1 MRINSLIVVMFLI
14 LISPLSARNETR
26 AINLQGA
33 YGDVAEVYIE
43 AVPAQSQMYVSG
55 MPFSIEDS
63 TVQPGATSTG
73 GRYIADWSFITN
85 TKVNLYIRGE
95 YLTSVNPTPDG
106 EYAKL
111 PYKLKFDY
119 ELAYVD
125 NNGDSSSE
133 SATFSYSNGAGE
145 TYYKYEI
152 IPGIANKSGSFL
164 GSLDGSVYFEFLNKV
179 DNTISYD
186 ELPVGDYKADVYV
199 VLEAA
204 G

>member
-63 TVQPGATSTG
+63 TVQPSATSTG

-85 TKVNLYIRGE
+85 TNVNLYIRGE
-95 YLTSVNPTPDG
+95 YLTSVNPTPEG

-125 NNGDSSSE
+125 NNGSSSE

-152 IPGIANKSGSFL
+152 IPGIANQSDLFL
-164 GSLDGSVYFEFLNKV
+164 GSLDGSVYFEFLKKV
-179 DNTISYD
+179 DNNIPYD
-186 ELPVGDYKADVYV
+186 ELPVGDYEADVYV

-204 G
+204 E